1 MFLKTWPIQTNEG
14 QQQKTNKLIRGN
26 KKKIDEHKR
35 SQKKNKVTKMK
46 KTNKNHVS
54 LK

>member
-26 KKKIDEHKR
+26 KKKK
-35 SQKKNKVTKMK
+35 
-46 KTNKNHVS
+46 
-54 LK
+54 